1 MTKLSRRAATPQTGG
16 CSGKVLLRMAL
27 QSNCSGYLLMIID
40 CASKKASESQP
51 KPCTR
56 PPRQSNVCRNRLG
69 NPSCQKT
76 NFHSHHNR

>member
-16 CSGKVLLRMAL
+16 CSGKGLLRMAL

-40 CASKKASESQP
+40 CASEKASESQP

-56 PPRQSNVCRNRLG
+56 PPVERLSEPAG
-69 NPSCQKT
+69 QPIMSKDKFLLPS
-76 NFHSHHNR
+76 